1 MYSVYISSIG
11 NLYFMK
17 HDEKALERIYQR
29 DKETNAFIIS
39 VAIQDYVDIF
49 NALDSAPFR
58 IRDIDQDLRIFLEES
73 SSDIPFKHDIIIKF
87 SVSREKQNEEKEE
100 KVKLGLKTYFSN
112 VRNSLRR
119 EISGSY
125 QKSTFYM
132 AASFLL
138 LLASYSL
145 RPLFVDSIVF
155 TTLVDGVSIG
165 GWVFL
170 WEAISNFV
178 FKSRAARDKLKQY
191 KRFSCALIRF
201 HYFSK
206 ESLPL

>member
-11 NLYFMK
+11 NSYFMK

-170 WEAISNFV
+170 WEAISNFI
-178 FKSRAARDKLKQY
+178 FKSR
-191 KRFSCALIRF
+191 
-201 HYFSK
+201 
-206 ESLPL
+206 

>member
-112 VRNSLRR
+112 VRNSRRR

-125 QKSTFYM
+125 QKSLFYVL
-132 AASFLL
+132 ASFLL
-138 LLASYSL
+138 LLASYSM

-178 FKSRAARDKLKQY
+178 FKSRYARDKMKQY
-191 KRFSCALIRF
+191 KRFSGASIRF

-206 ESLPL
+206 ESLPV

>member
-1 MYSVYISSIG
+1 
-11 NLYFMK
+11 MK

-49 NALDSAPFR
+49 NELDSAPFR
-58 IRDIDQDLRIFLEES
+58 IRDLDHDLRIFLEES

-87 SVSREKQNEEKEE
+87 SVSREKQDEEKEE

-125 QKSTFYM
+125 QKSIFYTL
-132 AASFLL
+132 ASFLL

-145 RPLFVDSIVF
+145 RPLFVNSIVF

-178 FKSRAARDKLKQY
+178 FKSRDARDKFKQY
-191 KRFSCALIRF
+191 KRFSGAPIRF

-206 ESLPL
+206 ENLPVK